1 MAVLCLLPCERVLV
15 KSMTAG
21 ATGVYTIYARFCGTS
36 CARPSCAV
44 TTLMCDESLGLFVCW
59 VPYEEEG
66 IGFHGFRLD
75 YRTPGGMWKEVWL

>member
-1 MAVLCLLPCERVLV
+1 
-15 KSMTAG
+15 
-21 ATGVYTIYARFCGTS
+21 
-36 CARPSCAV
+36 
-44 TTLMCDESLGLFVCW
+44 MCDESLGLFVCW